1 MPKTKAAAPPE
12 VDAPAAKAVGDEKV
26 AVPAAGNNA
35 KKQLSSMFNRVPKPA
50 PKHVR
55 AGGAGSGGDATAL
68 SRAQGIVLRV
78 RDDKPVNG
86 PKGPITKRRIDLLP
100 TSIMPNGA
108 QDIVRSGVPGQTF
121 LFPSRVLDTPDAAGA
136 GDAGGYRA
144 KERELVVSPLQTVRQ
159 ISIISASFYK
169 ESKEGGDAGVM
180 SLKVGMMAEVSG
192 ICVNASTKGGVTNF
206 YLNAGKVTPMADSG
220 PVGADLG
227 RLMVQHASSEYMQQW
242 SAFGCSLATRGF
254 FDKDICG
261 SLNGA
266 QKSQALAAQAMWAR
280 LVSSTASRLEAMAS
294 GKDED
299 LAGQLMGHEQRV
311 RAIDPARLAAGEMN
325 LFLIDK
331 YDVTI
336 APIVHAGLSPA
347 DKTPL
352 AIQHLQ
358 GTPEQ
363 QAKLPDAFTAPY
375 LAHVAVKGKALVL
388 DFEVAYIFDK
398 QQALESL
405 LDKGDDNPVLMSPG
419 TAVSTT
425 LSMREMGVKLGSLLE
440 TKAQMAVNEILPTAT
455 FACFPRVYPYE
466 ASGEMPSDFPEGGTL
481 FMDMAKTL
489 SVCAIKVS
497 EKYVKEVL
505 CGGGSV
511 RVAPPVP
518 KDAAK
523 YEFPTGVSEMP
534 SLANDGYEEL
544 TGASF
549 DVGNWSELDGTI
561 EYRVAFRDVA
571 QAVAGDEDLV
581 NITEQ
586 GEAYIDDL
594 APGGHAKVKAF
605 LTAEALVYAVLV
617 K

>member
-1 MPKTKAAAPPE
+1 MDPTSAFEGALIRKPACGQLFSTRGAGLSAARDPVQNISSMLGLAHAPVVKKCLAKVLALCCTGGGRPLHRWASRVWRGEASPSAATLGACPSWCSSRLTEPATASVRTPSHPTSQMPKTKAAAPPE

-227 RLMVQHASSEYMQQW
+227 RLMVQHASSDYMQQW
-242 SAFGCSLATRGF
+242 
-254 FDKDICG
+254 
-261 SLNGA
+261 
-266 QKSQALAAQAMWAR
+266 
-280 LVSSTASRLEAMAS
+280 
-294 GKDED
+294 
-299 LAGQLMGHEQRV
+299 
-311 RAIDPARLAAGEMN
+311 
-325 LFLIDK
+325 
-331 YDVTI
+331 
-336 APIVHAGLSPA
+336 
-347 DKTPL
+347 
-352 AIQHLQ
+352 
-358 GTPEQ
+358 
-363 QAKLPDAFTAPY
+363 
-375 LAHVAVKGKALVL
+375 
-388 DFEVAYIFDK
+388 
-398 QQALESL
+398 
-405 LDKGDDNPVLMSPG
+405 
-419 TAVSTT
+419 
-425 LSMREMGVKLGSLLE
+425 
-440 TKAQMAVNEILPTAT
+440 
-455 FACFPRVYPYE
+455 
-466 ASGEMPSDFPEGGTL
+466 
-481 FMDMAKTL
+481 
-489 SVCAIKVS
+489 
-497 EKYVKEVL
+497 
-505 CGGGSV
+505 
-511 RVAPPVP
+511 
-518 KDAAK
+518 
-523 YEFPTGVSEMP
+523 
-534 SLANDGYEEL
+534 
-544 TGASF
+544 
-549 DVGNWSELDGTI
+549 
-561 EYRVAFRDVA
+561 
-571 QAVAGDEDLV
+571 
-581 NITEQ
+581 
-586 GEAYIDDL
+586 
-594 APGGHAKVKAF
+594 
-605 LTAEALVYAVLV
+605 
-617 K
+617 